1 MEREKELQNWLQKRY
16 PQRSFTL
23 SFAAADADFRRYFRA
38 VFENGE
44 SVVCMDAPPDKMSI
58 EPYLRVREIF
68 AAVHVPQVFHH
79 DIAHGFAALEDFGKV
94 PYLAALEHD
103 TRPEVQRALLLDA
116 LDTLIELQ
124 KSSRPGVLPEYDEAV
139 MRREMQLFPD
149 WFMAKELGK
158 SLNFK
163 QQQLWQQTLDT
174 LLPVLTAQS
183 QVYVHRDFN

>member
-79 DIAHGFAALEDFGKV
+79 DIEHGFAALEDFGKV

-163 QQQLWQQTLDT
+163 QQQLW
-174 LLPVLTAQS
+174 
-183 QVYVHRDFN
+183 

>member
-1 MEREKELQNWLQKRY
+1 MEREKELQTWLQKRY

-79 DIAHGFAALEDFGKV
+79 DIEHGFAALEDFGKV

-103 TRPEVQRALLLDA
+103 TRPEVQRALLW
-116 LDTLIELQ
+116 TR
-124 KSSRPGVLPEYDEAV
+124 STR
-139 MRREMQLFPD
+139 
-149 WFMAKELGK
+149 
-158 SLNFK
+158 
-163 QQQLWQQTLDT
+163 
-174 LLPVLTAQS
+174 
-183 QVYVHRDFN
+183 

>member
-68 AAVHVPQVFHH
+68 AAVCRKCFTTISNTVSPPW
-79 DIAHGFAALEDFGKV
+79 K
-94 PYLAALEHD
+94 
-103 TRPEVQRALLLDA
+103 T
-116 LDTLIELQ
+116 
-124 KSSRPGVLPEYDEAV
+124 S
-139 MRREMQLFPD
+139 
-149 WFMAKELGK
+149 AKCP
-158 SLNFK
+158 
-163 QQQLWQQTLDT
+163 T
-174 LLPVLTAQS
+174 
-183 QVYVHRDFN
+183 

>member
-16 PQRSFTL
+16 PQRDFTL

-44 SVVCMDAPPDKMSI
+44 SVACMDAPPDKMSI
-58 EPYLRVREIF
+58 EPYLRVRDIF

-79 DIAHGFAALEDFGKV
+79 DTEHGFAALEDFGKV

-163 QQQLWQQTLDT
+163 QQQLWRQTLDT
-174 LLPVLTAQS
+174 LLPVLTAFFS
-183 QVYVHRDFN
+183 Y